1 MENIMPFVYW
11 GYFTLNTMHKVDTG
25 ECARL
30 VQMYLPHIGH
40 TTTWKPGERVVDIL
54 ERGGQIE
61 PGTAIA
67 TFVNGRYPQAGHRHA
82 AFYEGPVTACSYN
95 PTLKRCPVMGLIIV
109 DQWNPHPTAANPH
122 VVDRP
127 LIGRRTVN
135 RMGQHSDGSF
145 PRISDNADAFYVIER

>member
-1 MENIMPFVYW
+1 MPFVYW

-61 PGTAIA
+61 ARSWGLSLWISGTR
-67 TFVNGRYPQAGHRHA
+67 TQPPRTHMLWNGP
-82 AFYEGPVTACSYN
+82 
-95 PTLKRCPVMGLIIV
+95 
-109 DQWNPHPTAANPH
+109 
-122 VVDRP
+122 
-127 LIGRRTVN
+127 
-135 RMGQHSDGSF
+135 
-145 PRISDNADAFYVIER
+145 